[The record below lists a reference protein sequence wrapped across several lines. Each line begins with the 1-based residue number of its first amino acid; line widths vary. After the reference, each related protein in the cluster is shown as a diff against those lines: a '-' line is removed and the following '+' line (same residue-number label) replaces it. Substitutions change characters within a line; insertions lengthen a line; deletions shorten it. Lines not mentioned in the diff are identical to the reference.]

1 MTTVSEM
8 GKMKPLSPEW
18 FDAAF
23 EEMEIPDFAM
33 CAAIRICKSYHIT
46 GQADPGYIANIINQE
61 FKAEQ

>member
-8 GKMKPLSPEW
+8 GKMEPLSPEW

-23 EEMEIPDFAM
+23 EGMDVHDYAYS
-33 CAAIRICKSYHIT
+33 AAIRICKSFNIK
-46 GQADPGYIANIINQE
+46 GQADPGYIANVINQE